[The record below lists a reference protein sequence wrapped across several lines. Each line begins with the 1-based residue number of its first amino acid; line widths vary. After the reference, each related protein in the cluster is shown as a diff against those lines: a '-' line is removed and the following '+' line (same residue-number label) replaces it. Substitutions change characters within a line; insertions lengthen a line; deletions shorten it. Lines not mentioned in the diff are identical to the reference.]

1 MEKNQLIKE
10 LAWSGIKSQLGV
22 ESLIQ
27 KYDVVK
33 EYPEFVKAGATFIT
47 LKKNGNLR
55 GCIGSLVAQNELY
68 NDLVINARKAAFN
81 DPRFKPV
88 EKEELEEISLE
99 VSILTPAILVKYS
112 DIADL
117 KSKIEVGVDG
127 VILKLGDNQGTFLP
141 QVWED
146 LPTFELFFDHLCKKA
161 RLSSGCLDK
170 HPEIYKYQVEKIK

>member
-1 MEKNQLIKE
+1 MNKNQVIKE

-22 ESLIQ
+22 DTLIE

-47 LKKNGNLR
+47 LKKDGNLR
-55 GCIGSLVAQNELY
+55 GCIGSLAAQNELY

-88 EKEELEEISLE
+88 TKEELNSISLE
-99 VSILTPAILVKYS
+99 VSILTPAVLVQYES
-112 DIADL
+112 IADL
-117 KSKIEVGVDG
+117 KSKIEIGVDG
-127 VILKLGDNQGTFLP
+127 VILKLGQNQGTFLP
-141 QVWED
+141 QVWDD

-161 RLSSGCLDK
+161 RLEGGCLEK
-170 HPEIYKYQVEKIK
+170 HPQIYKYQVEKIK